1 MSAAMTAR
9 AAQERLVTFCLSIE
23 ILRSPLSEVGM
34 ALGRFRRWIVVLVSL
49 QAFSLP
55 AFSLAAVEARSVD
68 FGTLQDGTRVDA
80 VELSNSAGMSVRII
94 ALGAAIQS
102 ITVPDRGGARAD
114 VVLGYDSPRE
124 YVAKRQYFG
133 ATVGRYANRIA
144 RGKFTLDGHQYQ
156 LETNDGPNH
165 LHGGVQGLDTVL
177 WKFDE
182 LTRNPDGRV
191 LLSYVSPDGAGGYP
205 GKLTITATYT
215 LNERNE
221 LAVEYRAKTDKPTIV
236 NITNHAFFN
245 LAGSGTALGHRLKLF
260 AENYTPVDATLIP
273 TGERRSVAGTPFDF
287 RQPRVI
293 DEHIRD
299 GKDQQL
305 RIGRGYD
312 HNFVI
317 SGQPSANGLRLAAQ
331 LEDPVSGRVLEVLTT
346 APGVQFYS
354 GNFLDGT
361 VIGKGGRIYRQGDA
375 LCLEPQVFPDT
386 PNHPDFPSARLDP
399 GREYLNTMV
408 FRFSVSRP

>member
-1 MSAAMTAR
+1 MALAR
-9 AAQERLVTFCLSIE
+9 A
-23 ILRSPLSEVGM
+23 
-34 ALGRFRRWIVVLVSL
+34 RRWIAVLVSL
-49 QAFSLP
+49 PACSLP
-55 AFSLAAVEARSVD
+55 ALAPAAVEAKHVD
-68 FGTLQDGTRVDA
+68 FGTLQDGTRVA
-80 VELSNSAGMSVRII
+80 AAELSNSAGMSVRII

-102 ITVPDRGGARAD
+102 LSVPDRRGVSED
-114 VVLGYDSPRE
+114 VVLGHDSPRE
-124 YVAKRQYFG
+124 YVAKPQYFG

-144 RGKFTLDGHQYQ
+144 RGKFTLDGREYT

-165 LHGGVQGLDTVL
+165 LHGGVHGLDKVL
-177 WKFDE
+177 WKIDDVSSG
-182 LTRNPDGRV
+182 PPARV
-191 LLSYVSPDGAGGYP
+191 VLSHVSPDGAGGYP
-205 GKLTITATYT
+205 GTLTITAAYT

-221 LAVEYRAKTDKPTIV
+221 LAVEYRARTDRPTIV
-236 NITNHAFFN
+236 NITNHSFFN
-245 LAGSGTALGHRLKLF
+245 LAAKGDVLGHRLKLS
-260 AENYTPVDATLIP
+260 ADSYMPVDATLIP

-287 RQPRVI
+287 RQPRTI
-293 DEHIRD
+293 GQSIRAGRDE
-299 GKDQQL
+299 QL

-317 SGQPSANGLRLAAQ
+317 AGEPSPQGLRSAAW

-361 VIGKGGRIYRQGDA
+361 VVGKGGRIYRQGDA
-375 LCLEPQVFPDT
+375 LCLEPQLFPDT

-399 GREYLNTMV
+399 GREYVNMMV

>member
-1 MSAAMTAR
+1 M
-9 AAQERLVTFCLSIE
+9 
-23 ILRSPLSEVGM
+23 
-34 ALGRFRRWIVVLVSL
+34 
-49 QAFSLP
+49 SLP
-55 AFSLAAVEARSVD
+55 AFGLPALTLADVEAKRVD
-68 FGTLQDGTRVDA
+68 FGTLQDGSHVA
-80 VELSNSAGMSVRII
+80 AAELSNSAGMSVRII

-102 ITVPDRGGARAD
+102 ITVPDRHGVRED

-124 YVAKRQYFG
+124 YVAKRQFFG

-144 RGKFTLDGHQYQ
+144 HGKFTLDGHEYQ

-165 LHGGVQGLDTVL
+165 LHGGLHGLDTVL
-177 WKFDE
+177 WEMDKA
-182 LTRNPDGRV
+182 TSGPVARV
-191 LLSYVSPDGAGGYP
+191 VLRHVSPDGAGGYP
-205 GKLTITATYT
+205 GKLMITATYM

-221 LAVEYRAKTDKPTIV
+221 LAVEYNARTDKPTIV

-245 LAGSGTALGHRLKLF
+245 LAGKGDVLGHRLKLF
-260 AENYTPVDATLIP
+260 ADSYTPVDATLIP

-293 DEHIRD
+293 GEHIRD
-299 GKDQQL
+299 GKDEQL

-317 SGQPSANGLRLAAQ
+317 AGEPSPQGFRLAAS
-331 LEDPVSGRVLEVLTT
+331 LEDPVSGRFMEVLTS
-346 APGVQFYS
+346 APAVQFYS

-361 VIGKGGRIYRQGDA
+361 VVGKGGRIYRQGDA
-375 LCLEPQVFPDT
+375 LCLEPQVFPDA
-386 PNHPDFPSARLDP
+386 PNHPDFPSARVDP
-399 GREYLNTMV
+399 GHEYFNRMV

>member
-1 MSAAMTAR
+1 
-9 AAQERLVTFCLSIE
+9 
-23 ILRSPLSEVGM
+23 M
-34 ALGRFRRWIVVLVSL
+34 ALGRARRWIAVLV
-49 QAFSLP
+49 SLP
-55 AFSLAAVEARSVD
+55 AFSLPALAPAAVEAKRVD
-68 FGTLQDGTRVDA
+68 FGTLQDGTRVA
-80 VELSNSAGMSVRII
+80 AAELSNSAGMSVRII

-102 ITVPDRGGARAD
+102 LSVPDRRGVRED
-114 VVLGYDSPRE
+114 VVLGHDSPRE
-124 YVAKRQYFG
+124 YVAKPQYFG

-144 RGKFTLDGHQYQ
+144 RGKFTLDGREYT

-165 LHGGVQGLDTVL
+165 LHGGVHGLDKVL
-177 WKFDE
+177 WKIDDVSSGS
-182 LTRNPDGRV
+182 PARV
-191 LLSYVSPDGAGGYP
+191 VLSHVSPDGAGGYP
-205 GKLTITATYT
+205 GTLTITAAYT

-221 LAVEYRAKTDKPTIV
+221 LAVEYRARTDRPTIV
-236 NITNHAFFN
+236 NITNHSYFN
-245 LAGSGTALGHRLKLF
+245 LAAKGDVLGHRLKLS
-260 AENYTPVDATLIP
+260 ADSYMPVDATLIP

-287 RQPRVI
+287 RQPRSIGQSIRVGR
-293 DEHIRD
+293 DE
-299 GKDQQL
+299 QL

-317 SGQPSANGLRLAAQ
+317 AGEPSPQGLRSAAW

-361 VIGKGGRIYRQGDA
+361 VVGKGGRIYRQGDA
-375 LCLEPQVFPDT
+375 LCLEPQLFPDT

-399 GREYLNTMV
+399 GREYVNMMV

>member
-1 MSAAMTAR
+1 
-9 AAQERLVTFCLSIE
+9 
-23 ILRSPLSEVGM
+23 M
-34 ALGRFRRWIVVLVSL
+34 ALGRARCWIATLVAL
-49 QAFSLP
+49 PAFSLP
-55 AFSLAAVEARSVD
+55 ALAPAAVEAKRVD
-68 FGTLQDGTRVDA
+68 FGTLQDGTHVA
-80 VELSNSAGMSVRII
+80 AAELSNSAGMSVRII

-102 ITVPDRGGARAD
+102 LSVPDRRGVRED
-114 VVLGYDSPRE
+114 VVLGHDSPRE
-124 YVAKRQYFG
+124 YVAKPQYFG

-144 RGKFTLDGHQYQ
+144 RGKFTLDGREYT

-165 LHGGVQGLDTVL
+165 LHGGVHGLDKVL
-177 WKFDE
+177 WKIDDVSSG
-182 LTRNPDGRV
+182 PPARV
-191 LLSYVSPDGAGGYP
+191 VLGHVSPDGAGGYP
-205 GKLTITATYT
+205 GTLTITAAYT

-221 LAVEYRAKTDKPTIV
+221 LAVEYRARTDRPTIV
-236 NITNHAFFN
+236 NITNHSFFN
-245 LAGSGTALGHRLKLF
+245 LAAKGDVLGHRLKLS
-260 AENYTPVDATLIP
+260 ADSYMPVDATLIP

-287 RQPRVI
+287 LQPRTIGQSIRVGG
-293 DEHIRD
+293 DE
-299 GKDQQL
+299 QL

-317 SGQPSANGLRLAAQ
+317 AGEPSQHGLRLAAW

-361 VIGKGGRIYRQGDA
+361 VVGKGGRIYRQGDA
-375 LCLEPQVFPDT
+375 LCLEPQLFPDT

-399 GREYLNTMV
+399 GREYVNMMV